1 MHISLDAPEA
11 FSLSHIRFFFLQ
23 TYFKIVKKRKRK
35 KKAYF
40 VSLAMFNGTFPI
52 HTVAPGYGDAFK
64 EDQEQQGHSTGRVVV
79 EQFEHIDSSL
89 VTEKLIGVI
98 ENFMCKYTLVL

>member
-1 MHISLDAPEA
+1 M
-11 FSLSHIRFFFLQ
+11 Q
-23 TYFKIVKKRKRK
+23 TYFKIVKKK
-35 KKAYF
+35 KKKKKEAYF

>member
-1 MHISLDAPEA
+1 MYGAEQEHPCDNERGEYNPAQLPPYARLVANHLLDVVIE
-11 FSLSHIRFFFLQ
+11 L
-23 TYFKIVKKRKRK
+23 V
-35 KKAYF
+35 
-40 VSLAMFNGTFPI
+40 

-89 VTEKLIGVI
+89 RDV
-98 ENFMCKYTLVL
+98 